1 MGEKHLME
9 VEEDNEREVKSHKVA
24 YDLKNIVWHSD
35 ASSLHMKLSFPE
47 HLVVE
52 AVVDKEGVEEKTR
65 IRDLNI
71 DVSLL
76 EAILNVVFSANK
88 K

>member
-1 MGEKHLME
+1 MME
-9 VEEDNEREVKSHKVA
+9 VEEEDEKMVKSHKVA
-24 YDLKNIVWHSD
+24 YDLKNIVWRSD
-35 ASSLHMKLSFPE
+35 ASSLHMKLSFPD

-65 IRDLNI
+65 IRDLKI

-88 K
+88 NNVSN